1 MAITFKSTISDILIK
16 IVSSKGS
23 GPILTAGSSNGSCD
37 SCHITSEEYIQNLRP
52 LFNLNNNDRI
62 DFSRVLINNL
72 WNAYYYELIDGFSKI
87 YYNGELFK
95 TTAAANSESKIT
107 ARTNYYFTKLFK
119 INNLLYGAGLIDRLS
134 DGYLTSNPAYNITK
148 NDARRALWYLI
159 SRASIKEIEAF
170 SVYYSKT
177 SDKTA
182 ALKML
187 MEESDAAFGP
197 VKNNNI
203 NKITLDKLKFYYNDI
218 SESSGGQKRR
228 EAEYKYYIIS
238 EYIDD
243 HYMNWAI
250 TNERTD
256 ENSLLYDALKCR
268 FESVFERQIKN
279 DAFIDKLESGGDNKS
294 CAGNIGKN
302 LNNSENGVYYKLNKN
317 NLLKKAETCFN
328 SISYTDFND
337 YFSDFNNIMK
347 NFYKI
352 IELKS
357 RSETVFIKYKDGV
370 SFELFKNSLAFIKSK
385 AVYNYVDWCSDEL
398 NSAECGINDKFLPDM
413 IYKCFE
419 DIKDRASDLLI
430 KEISRW
436 ADENII
442 NAQILDKNIKTQ
454 NRFITFDDCLNFK
467 EEIISDD
474 KLKALSE
481 KFHSLHIVFI
491 CRINDKNKTVRELYR
506 LISPTCDIVNNRMIF
521 HSDFAP
527 LEIPYA
533 KGVILNDKIFEYD
546 GFNTW
551 YGGKDKIHRSQ
562 LANPYSTSLIKRM
575 AEDIISILS

>member
-1 MAITFKSTISDILIK
+1 MD
-16 IVSSKGS
+16 
-23 GPILTAGSSNGSCD
+23 LTAGSLNYSSGV
-37 SCHITSEEYIQNLRP
+37 SCHIAGVNYIQNFGL
-52 LFNLNNNDRI
+52 LFNLNNNDYQ
-62 DFSRVLINNL
+62 DFNRVLINNL
-72 WNAYYYELIDGFSKI
+72 WNAYYYELIDGFSRI
-87 YYNGELFK
+87 CSEGELFK
-95 TTAAANSESKIT
+95 ITAACNSDSKIT

-119 INNLLYGAGLIDRLS
+119 INNLLYGFGLINQLLEDNLI
-134 DGYLTSNPAYNITK
+134 LTSSLNITK

-159 SRASIKEIEAF
+159 RRASIKEIEAF
-170 SVYYSKT
+170 SIYYSKT

-197 VKNNNI
+197 VKNNNL

-243 HYMNWAI
+243 HYMNWALI
-250 TNERTD
+250 DETAD

-294 CAGNIGKN
+294 CAGNIDKN
-302 LNNSENGVYYKLNKN
+302 LDNSKNGNYYKLNKN

-328 SISYTDFND
+328 SISYSNFND
-337 YFSDFNNIMK
+337 YFTDFNNISK
-347 NFYKI
+347 NFYEI
-352 IELKS
+352 IDSKS
-357 RSETVFIKYKDGV
+357 KTESIFTKYKDGI
-370 SFELFKNSLAFIKSK
+370 SFELFKNSLNFIKSK
-385 AVYNYVDWCSDEL
+385 TVYNYVDWCSDEL

-442 NAQILDKNIKTQ
+442 NAQILDKSIKTQ

-506 LISPTCDIVNNRMIF
+506 LISPTCDIVNKRMIF

-533 KGVILNDKIFEYD
+533 KGIILNDKIFEYD